1 MQSGYWKIDLRC
13 KRGDIVRLRAKT
25 SDFKDWVQ
33 KKKRDK
39 FDTECKIRDVANLRT
54 KPSSFLPINAKTDAK
69 LIPNVKYGILLAL

>member
-1 MQSGYWKIDLRC
+1 MIL
-13 KRGDIVRLRAKT
+13 KT
-25 SDFKDWVQ
+25 GF